1 MVIADSAKHVVQ
13 ILELLEE
20 RRMNYSFPIDKTDL
34 LLSCGF
40 SLLWQCLE
48 LSPDSKLVIDN
59 QKSLR
64 ALANLLTRDSLSV
77 AIEFLRVAHS
87 LVTLDVSSPVGSQ
100 SPPRTTLG
108 FASDRISMPAPGLKR
123 KSARRQLQA
132 IASRFSS
139 LTKPHQTRVEDVA
152 RKATI
157 PEIGLPCLSSHGRS
171 SSRLNLFSTQSLPVF
186 PVNSPATTRA
196 FIGLSP
202 SAVNLDY
209 LPLGK
214 DRSSAFPTPP
224 WKEVAV
230 SPNVDSTKN
239 MEGTD
244 NSSANTYGGLPNDV
258 YQEQI
263 SQRGLELEV
272 NTFADPQERLDE
284 EWCMSAIDSSA
295 KAPAPQSL
303 LSGSEDSITSGGEEF
318 SGYGSNNSSATSSQ
332 FNRFNSGSKILKRY
346 LNARV

>member
-1 MVIADSAKHVVQ
+1 VTGVPFWYVCQAFYPCLIDALLQSLAYFFIRNLIHRPLVCHGSGNGASASLMAIADSAKHVVQ

-20 RRMNYSFPIDKTDL
+20 RRMSYSFPINKTDL

-48 LSPDSKLVIDN
+48 LSPDSKLVKDN
-59 QKSLR
+59 EKSLR
-64 ALANLLTRDSLSV
+64 ALANLLTCDSLSI

-139 LTKPHQTRVEDVA
+139 LTQPHQTRVEDVA

-157 PEIGLPCLSSHGRS
+157 PEIGLSYLSSHGRS

-186 PVNSPATTRA
+186 PVNSPATTHA
-196 FIGLSP
+196 LIGLSP

-214 DRSSAFPTPP
+214 DGSSAF
-224 WKEVAV
+224 
-230 SPNVDSTKN
+230 
-239 MEGTD
+239 
-244 NSSANTYGGLPNDV
+244 
-258 YQEQI
+258 
-263 SQRGLELEV
+263 
-272 NTFADPQERLDE
+272 
-284 EWCMSAIDSSA
+284 
-295 KAPAPQSL
+295 
-303 LSGSEDSITSGGEEF
+303 
-318 SGYGSNNSSATSSQ
+318 
-332 FNRFNSGSKILKRY
+332 
-346 LNARV
+346 